1 MKYDISVIIPVYNRE
16 KLIKNALNSVLKQT
30 IADKLEIICVDDGST
45 DKTIEVI
52 KDYQKKYKNIFLYQ
66 QKNSGPGVARNLGI
80 DNAHGEYVIFLDSDD
95 WAPER
100 AYELM
105 YNYAKEK
112 DADVIIGKMLR
123 KITGTMNN
131 QWYVIKTMQDIFDE
145 FGEDINCA
153 KEYKIPL
160 TMPGPVTKM
169 SRTSMLRDNN
179 IKFPNERMGEDLIF
193 SLELFK
199 YANTVY
205 LLDEIIYMYESD
217 LSDGDS
223 LVSRID
229 PTTVLSGMNS
239 MLKSFMYLKD
249 EKNEIYYETIHFFSS
264 VKYIIDRFWKLEETK
279 EKEEIFEKI
288 KEYFS
293 LFKGRKELYI
303 PIQYLMK
310 IDLDTLL
317 LLPYKAY
324 KLQVELLEKMNPVRF
339 QQVEKYV
346 DRWKSNENTEREL
359 AQVRSSLSFRIGSAI
374 MWLPC
379 KIRDLLK
386 GKK

>member
-30 IADKLEIICVDDGST
+30 IADKVEIICVDDGST
-45 DKTIEVI
+45 DKTVEVI
-52 KDYQKKYKNIFLYQ
+52 KEYQKKHENIFLFQ
-66 QKNSGPGVARNLGI
+66 QENSGPGVARNLGI
-80 DNAHGEYVIFLDSDD
+80 DNAHGEYILFLDSDD
-95 WAPER
+95 WVPER
-100 AYELM
+100 AYELLL
-105 YNYAKEK
+105 NYAKEK
-112 DADVIIGKMLR
+112 DADVVVGKMLR
-123 KITGTMNN
+123 KIKGIMNN
-131 QWYVIKTMQDIFDE
+131 QWYVIKTMQDIFEE
-145 FGEDINCA
+145 FKNINCA

-169 SRTSMLRDNN
+169 CRASMLHSNN
-179 IKFPNERMGEDLIF
+179 IMFPNERMGEDLIF
-193 SLELFK
+193 SLEIFK
-199 YANTVY
+199 YAEKVF

-217 LSDGDS
+217 LSDGNS
-223 LVSRID
+223 LVSKID
-229 PTTVLSGMNS
+229 PITVHSGMNS
-239 MLKSFMYLKD
+239 MLKSFIYLKD
-249 EKNEIYYETIHFFSS
+249 EKNEIYYEIIHFFGS
-264 VKYIIDRFWKLEETK
+264 VKYVLDRFWKLDETK

-303 PIQYLMK
+303 PIQFLMGM
-310 IDLDTLL
+310 DLDTLL

-324 KLQVELLEKMNPVRF
+324 KLQVELLEKMNKTGV

-346 DRWKSNENTEREL
+346 DRWNSNNAAVREL
-359 AQVRSSLSFRIGSAI
+359 AEVRKSLSFRIGSAI

-386 GKK
+386 